1 MGDGYEFTCS
11 KCGKKYAVCWGIG
24 FMYPEIFSDTLKG
37 LLQIV
42 ACTGGCLR
50 RLFRIINNT
59 FGFHLS
65 GGVFFNLVL
74 AARKPKSARQE
85 ICLYLENERIV
96 FYYFVAFCGI
106 VRI

>member
-1 MGDGYEFTCS
+1 MGHEVS
-11 KCGKKYAVCWGIG
+11 
-24 FMYPEIFSDTLKG
+24 L
-37 LLQIV
+37 
-42 ACTGGCLR
+42 
-50 RLFRIINNT
+50 
-59 FGFHLS
+59 HLS